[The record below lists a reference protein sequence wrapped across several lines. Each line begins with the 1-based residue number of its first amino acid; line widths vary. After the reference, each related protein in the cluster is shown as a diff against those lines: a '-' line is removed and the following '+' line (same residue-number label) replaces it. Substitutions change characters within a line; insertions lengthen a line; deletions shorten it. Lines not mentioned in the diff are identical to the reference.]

1 MQDKE
6 PFDVV
11 ILDLTVPGGMGGR
24 ETLKKMREID
34 PSVVAIVSSGYASDT
49 AMSEYRRFRFTDIIA
64 NPYTLNEF
72 REAMIRVMR
81 NLDKS

>member
-1 MQDKE
+1 MLNKK

-24 ETLKKMREID
+24 ETLKKMRETD
-34 PSVVAIVSSGYASDT
+34 PSVVAIVSSGYAGDT
-49 AMSEYRRFRFTDIIA
+49 AMSEYRSFGFTDIIA
-64 NPYTLNEF
+64 KPYTLNEF